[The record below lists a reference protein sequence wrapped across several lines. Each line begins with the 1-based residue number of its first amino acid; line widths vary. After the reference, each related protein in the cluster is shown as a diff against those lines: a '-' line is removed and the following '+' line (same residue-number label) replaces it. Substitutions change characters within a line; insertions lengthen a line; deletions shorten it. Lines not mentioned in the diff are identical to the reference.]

1 MGSTISTA
9 HRVQFCRALQLPRSD
24 AKMGV
29 RMGVGS
35 LRSLRSLGIWREKTN
50 FSKFSKFSVLRQPH
64 SKAVV
69 LGFGRTIVDG
79 RAKGIPNTQHLE

>member
-1 MGSTISTA
+1 M
-9 HRVQFCRALQLPRSD
+9 V
-24 AKMGV
+24 
-29 RMGVGS
+29 VGS
-35 LRSLRSLGIWREKTN
+35 LENLRSLGIWREITN

-79 RAKGIPNTQHLE
+79 KAKDYPKHATFRIILQFTQKCLPLWAL